1 MKNIIKNNPKE
12 ILSGLWTILII
23 NMIYN
28 DIFSIFVELDKF
40 QRPEF
45 PADAKMLMLVAV
57 FLTNIPISMIF
68 LSRILKYKIN
78 RPLNIGVGIFTIIYV
93 WGGMSAY
100 PHYIAM
106 ALIETI
112 LALTIIWIAW
122 TWKNNEE

>member
-23 NMIYN
+23 NMVYN

-45 PADAKMLMLVAV
+45 PADAKMLMLIAV

-106 ALIETI
+106 AIIETI
-112 LALTIIWIAW
+112 LALSIIWIAW